1 MTPHTKCRFG
11 AHLFSQLFLLLLVTS
26 TVQAEPLLVHT
37 QGGTSEFSQELKTGE
52 KAAMTVY
59 LKSLGDP
66 VLGFEVALRDGKT
79 GKPLQVLSS
88 NEHGIVNFT
97 AVASG
102 AYLIAVQKKMND
114 RGAPSSTTVGDIVF
128 KVVPAESNGRSGEN

>member
-1 MTPHTKCRFG
+1 MIPKIKRRHPILRSFLFFQLFI
-11 AHLFSQLFLLLLVTS
+11 LFSNAR
-26 TVQAEPLLVHT
+26 AEPLIVRT
-37 QGGTSEFSQELKTGE
+37 QGGSSEFSQELKTGE
-52 KAAMTVY
+52 KASMTIY

-66 VLGFEVALRDGKT
+66 VLGFEVALRDAQT

-97 AVASG
+97 AVAAG

-114 RGAPSSTTVGDIVF
+114 RGAISSTTVGDVLF
-128 KVVPAESNGRSGEN
+128 KVVPAE